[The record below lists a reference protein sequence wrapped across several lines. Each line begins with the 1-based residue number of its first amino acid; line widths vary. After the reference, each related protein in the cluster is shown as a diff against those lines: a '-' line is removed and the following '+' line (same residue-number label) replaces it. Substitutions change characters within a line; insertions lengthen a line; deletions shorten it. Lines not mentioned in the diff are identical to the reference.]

1 MGRGLAATVSS
12 PPLGGRSSRYGK
24 WRAVALGSVYVLFGL
39 HIAHWKL
46 AGTTLAPLE
55 LNEVMY
61 TLEAGV
67 VTAGFLLMA
76 TLALATAIFGR
87 FFCSWACH
95 ILALEDLCSWILRK
109 LRVRVQ
115 PVRSRVLMLVPSLA
129 LFYMFVWPQL
139 LRLADGRP
147 LPRWRVLTD
156 ADGWASFV
164 TNDFWRNLPDPW
176 IAGMTFAVCGF
187 AMVYVLGS
195 RSFCLHACP
204 YGALFGAVDRL
215 APGRI
220 KLTGDCRQ
228 CATCTAV
235 CTSHVRVHEE
245 IALYGKVVD
254 PNCMKDLDCVASCP
268 QQALSYGFTRPAP
281 LASFKS
287 GRRGMKPTFSLTEDV
302 VMAVVFVLTVL
313 VFRGLYTAV
322 PFLMTLGLG
331 GILTYLTVVGLR
343 LSERPDVRLIRF
355 RLKRAGQLT
364 GSGRVFVAGAVLFGL
379 FFAHSAY
386 IRYHEH
392 RGQQALEQVKL
403 AQQSG
408 SEIPLVSLGA
418 ALHHLSIARHRGL
431 FRPLVRDHQLASL
444 YLKSN
449 SPAGAEPCLPRILL
463 HEPDDVDSQL
473 ALAQILMQT
482 ERLDDAA
489 QHAERALATLQSAVA
504 SDERPAE
511 TPPIEVARVYEL
523 LGRIYAARG
532 EPQRGMSAYRNVLER
547 EPDNAAA
554 HSGLAELLAGE
565 SRFDEAVQH
574 FRRAIDANPDSASL
588 RYNMAVVLAASGD
601 EAAAVES
608 YRASLALAP
617 DDIDTLNNLGF
628 LLIKRGEP
636 REAEALLLRVVEL
649 QPGFAHARF
658 NLGGVYESLGDLS
671 RARSH
676 FREAARLDPSY
687 AEYLGSAVE

>member
-1 MGRGLAATVSS
+1 MGRGIAATVLPPS
-12 PPLGGRSSRYGK
+12 PGGRSSRYGK
-24 WRAVALGSVYVLFGL
+24 WRALALGSVYLLFGI

-76 TLALATAIFGR
+76 TLAVATAIFGR

-115 PVRSRVLMLVPSLA
+115 PVRSRVLMLVPPLA

-139 LRLADGRP
+139 LRLVDGRP

-204 YGALFGAVDRL
+204 YGALFAMADRF

-245 IALYGKVVD
+245 IARYGKVVD
-254 PNCMKDLDCVASCP
+254 ANCMKDLDCVASCP
-268 QQALSYGFTRPAP
+268 QEALSYGFTRPAP

-287 GRRGMKPTFSLTEDV
+287 GRRGMKPAFSLTEDI
-302 VMAVVFVLTVL
+302 VMAFIFVLTVL

-331 GILTYLTVVGLR
+331 AILAFLAVVGLR
-343 LSERPDVRLIRF
+343 LSDRADVRLIRF
-355 RLKRAGQLT
+355 RLKQAGRLT
-364 GSGRVFVAGAVLFGL
+364 AGGRVFVTCAVLFTL

-386 IRYHEH
+386 IRYHEY
-392 RGQQALEQVKL
+392 RGQQALEHVKL
-403 AQQSG
+403 AQRSG
-408 SEIPLVSLGA
+408 AEIPLVSHGA

-444 YLKSN
+444 HLKSKFP
-449 SPAGAEPCLPRILL
+449 SGAEPYLQRILA
-463 HEPDDVDSQL
+463 HDPDDADSRL
-473 ALAQILMQT
+473 ALAQILMRT
-482 ERLDDAA
+482 ERFDDAA
-489 QHAERALATLQSAVA
+489 RHAGQALTTLQRADA
-504 SDERPAE
+504 SEAREAE
-511 TPPIEVARVYEL
+511 TPSVDVARAHEL
-523 LGRIYAARG
+523 LGQIYTEQGDTARG
-532 EPQRGMSAYRNVLER
+532 ASAYRSVLER
-547 EPDNAAA
+547 EPDNATA
-554 HSGLAELLAGE
+554 HAGLAELLAGE
-565 SRFDEAVQH
+565 GRFDQAVHH
-574 FRRAIDANPDSASL
+574 FRQAVGGNPDSASL
-588 RYNMAVVLAASGD
+588 RYNLAVVLAASGD
-601 EAAAVES
+601 ETGAVES
-608 YRASLALAP
+608 YRASLELAP
-617 DDIDTLNNLGF
+617 DDVDTLNNLGF
-628 LLIKRGEP
+628 LLIRRGEP
-636 REAEALLLRVVEL
+636 REAESLLLRAVEL
-649 QPGFAHARF
+649 QPEFAHAQF
-658 NLGGVYESLGDLS
+658 NLGGVYENLGNLA
-671 RARSH
+671 RARDH
-676 FREAARLDPSY
+676 FREAARLDPGY
-687 AEYLGSAVE
+687 AEYLGAAIE